1 MKKLAVILAVI
12 MLLCAVSACT
22 GEPETPPPTTTAT
35 NSTTTVVN
43 DSTTTT
49 SAETTTSSQV
59 TTQNG
64 GTTTTTRNQ
73 GGIST
78 VTSADKHESF
88 EPSFFDDAVII
99 GDSVTLKLSL
109 YVSKCKNNGQYPLG
123 QVDFLCSGSLGYT
136 NALWK
141 IDDPQN
147 VHPRYNGTKYRVPQG
162 VAATGANKVFIMF
175 GMNDFMLYGIDGTI
189 DSAVKLIN
197 EILANSPNAKIYVQ
211 SVTPIL
217 ASCEGGS
224 KTNANVRT
232 LNTKLRVMCDQY
244 GWTYLD
250 VASVMVNA
258 NGSLK
263 AEYCGDPDSMGI
275 HFTDAAC
282 EAWID
287 YLKKNV

>member
-1 MKKLAVILAVI
+1 MKKLALIMAVIL
-12 MLLCAVSACT
+12 LLCMVAACSEDIPT
-22 GEPETPPPTTTAT
+22 ETTTT
-35 NSTTTVVN
+35 STTIQNTTTQENSTTTTQVTTTVTGEN
-43 DSTTTT
+43 TTT
-49 SAETTTSSQV
+49 STTNS
-59 TTQNG
+59 
-64 GTTTTTRNQ
+64 Q
-73 GGIST
+73 GGLST
-78 VTSADKHESF
+78 MTSPDLHEPL

-123 QVDFLCSGSLGYT
+123 QAAFLCSGSLGYT

-141 IDDPQN
+141 LDDPQN

-162 VAATGANKVFIMF
+162 VAATGADKVFIMF
-175 GMNDFMLYGIDGTI
+175 GMNDFMLYGIDQTI
-189 DSAVKLIN
+189 VNAKTLIN
-197 EILANSPNAKIYVQ
+197 EILANSPDAKIYVQ

-217 ASCEGGS
+217 ASCEGGA
-224 KTNANVRT
+224 KTNANVRA
-232 LNTKLRVMCDQY
+232 LNTKLRGMCEQN

-263 AEYCGDPDSMGI
+263 TEYCGDPDSMGI

-282 EAWID
+282 KAWIE